1 MRLSVEEFARRFPEQ
16 AVAHGLIDKSALRK
30 IKAIPKQSSASTKK
44 SSVLESILAQQLH
57 LAGFPVAE
65 REYKFHPKRKWRM
78 DFAWPDITLA
88 VEVEGGIWNY
98 GRHNR
103 PQGFIDDTEKYNA
116 AANLG
121 WTVLRFAGEQIR
133 SGEALTQIE
142 EAFDLSIERMN
153 SNLKCKCK
161 PSK

>member
-1 MRLSVEEFARRFPEQ
+1 MPPSTSTA
-16 AVAHGLIDKSALRK
+16 SA
-30 IKAIPKQSSASTKK
+30 IS
-44 SSVLESILAQQLH
+44 
-57 LAGFPVAE
+57 
-65 REYKFHPKRKWRM
+65 
-78 DFAWPDITLA
+78 WPDIALA

-121 WTVLRFAGEQIR
+121 WIVLRFAGEQIR

-142 EAFDLSIERMN
+142 EAFDRSIDQMNPNFRHRRQLST
-153 SNLKCKCK
+153 
-161 PSK
+161 